1 MPQSSKIKVM
11 EIIREAYGGMKEH
24 YVMLLKGLRQRGFDV
39 LALCNF
45 SQPVMEEL
53 KNAGVEVYPFVIPGE
68 VQFCRDI
75 RRTMMISS
83 VIKEYKADVVHCHG
97 YKAGVVGR
105 LAGMLAGCPRVYTV
119 HNFILPMA
127 MPAKRWV
134 LGKVEC
140 VLSRYTQGIITV
152 SHALKE
158 ELVQNCRI
166 PAGKIHVVH
175 NGIPFYNSLNTGDTD
190 FDHNLRRRLNIET
203 DTILVGT
210 VARLIPSKGIDY
222 LLDAIPLVINH
233 IKNVHFVV
241 MGSGPHEQKLVR
253 KALQLGIQDNITFLG
268 YVNDIRNY
276 INALDI
282 FVLPSL
288 SEGLGISVIE
298 AMAAGKPVIATR
310 VGGIPEIVNHDDNG
324 YLVPPSDARE
334 LAMAIIYL
342 AANPQIRKDYGQRGC
357 RDVRKRFS
365 VDKMVDRTAEILL
378 RYAER

>member
-1 MPQSSKIKVM
+1 
-11 EIIREAYGGMKEH
+11 
-24 YVMLLKGLRQRGFDV
+24 
-39 LALCNF
+39 
-45 SQPVMEEL
+45 
-53 KNAGVEVYPFVIPGE
+53 
-68 VQFCRDI
+68 
-75 RRTMMISS
+75 
-83 VIKEYKADVVHCHG
+83 
-97 YKAGVVGR
+97 
-105 LAGMLAGCPRVYTV
+105 
-119 HNFILPMA
+119 
-127 MPAKRWV
+127 
-134 LGKVEC
+134 
-140 VLSRYTQGIITV
+140 
-152 SHALKE
+152 
-158 ELVQNCRI
+158 
-166 PAGKIHVVH
+166 
-175 NGIPFYNSLNTGDTD
+175 
-190 FDHNLRRRLNIET
+190 
-203 DTILVGT
+203 
-210 VARLIPSKGIDY
+210 
-222 LLDAIPLVINH
+222 
-233 IKNVHFVV
+233 